1 MVDKKKKPVLSK
13 STFIKGLQ
21 CRKALYLYKNR
32 YFLRDPLSPEQ
43 RAKFVRGTQV
53 GIFARELFPGGVD
66 ASPKTHFQMAQSVVK
81 TKELIEGGVTDVIY
95 EAAFSFDDVV
105 VALDI
110 LYRDNGKWKG
120 VEVKSSKAISETYH
134 WDAALQYY
142 VISGSGLN
150 LDDFFIAYIDRDF
163 VKEGK
168 IDPRKLFRLESRLE
182 DVKLK
187 YDNVRG
193 LISELKQ
200 TIALKSSP
208 DIPIGT
214 HCNDPYPCEFIGH
227 CWKKVPPGSVF
238 LLEGIDEGQIFEWYN
253 NKGIRTIDDL
263 PRSISQKPEY
273 EKQIDSIRNNKPVV
287 DKSRLAGYFPQS
299 DKKQLILETFT
310 FAPAIPLFEGT
321 RPYEIL
327 PFGLGWTDCK
337 NMRHGFVIIDPGKNP
352 NDETGDLFLKI
363 SESFE
368 VIWVF
373 NDTFE
378 KALIDKH
385 ARNLPEKKNAFMA
398 LKSKLLDLRQPWD
411 EHFVVFPS
419 MKKLKNTEDILT
431 HFERGYEK
439 LPKNLEIPQEA
450 DAFYQKLILSENEE
464 EKHEGLVSL
473 EVYVQS
479 KLKNLLHLRKLWHDF
494 YSGVL

>member
-1 MVDKKKKPVLSK
+1 MPEKNKKTVLSK

-43 RAKFVRGTQV
+43 RAKFIRGTQV
-53 GIFARELFPGGVD
+53 GIFARELFPGGAD
-66 ASPKTHFQMAQSVVK
+66 ASPKTHFQMARSVEK
-81 TKELIEGGVTDVIY
+81 TKELIDGGVTDVIY

-110 LYRDNGKWKG
+110 LYRENGKWKG

-142 VISGSGLN
+142 VISGSGLE

-168 IDPRKLFRLESRLE
+168 IDPWKLFRLESRLE

-187 YDNVRG
+187 YDNVGG

-214 HCNDPYPCEFIGH
+214 HCNNPYPCEFIGH
-227 CWKKVPPGSVF
+227 CWKKVPAGSVF
-238 LLEGIDEGQIFEWYN
+238 LLEGIDEGQMFEWYN
-253 NKGIRTIDDL
+253 KKGIKTIDDL
-263 PRSISQKPEY
+263 PKSVSQKPEH
-273 EKQIDSIRNNKPVV
+273 EKQIESIRNNKPVF
-287 DKSRLAGYFPQS
+287 DKSRLADYFPQS

-310 FAPAIPLFEGT
+310 FAPAIPLFDGT

-327 PFGLGWTDCK
+327 PFGLGWTDLK
-337 NMRHGFVIIDPGKNP
+337 TRENGFVILNPGKNP
-352 NDETGDLFLKI
+352 INETGELFLKKT
-363 SESFE
+363 ESYD

-373 NDTFE
+373 NSTLE
-378 KALIDKH
+378 KALIDLY
-385 ARNLPEKKNAFMA
+385 ARILPERKDALMV
-398 LKSKLLDLRQPWD
+398 LKSELLDLRQPLD
-411 EHFVVFPS
+411 DDFVVFPS
-419 MKKLKNTEDILT
+419 IEKLKNTEDILI
-431 HFERGYEK
+431 HFGSEFEK
-439 LPKNLEIPQEA
+439 LPENLEIPQEA
-450 DAFYQKLILSENEE
+450 DALYQKLVTEDNEQG
-464 EKHEGLVSL
+464 KQVGLESL
-473 EVYVQS
+473 EIYIQI
-479 KLKNLLHLRKLWHDF
+479 KLKNLLHLHKLWLDL
-494 YSGVL
+494 YSGV